1 MNEQQIGKIAEA
13 AFRAR
18 FGDVKI
24 VSINIRSGF
33 DHEGDPVVDVNIIYD
48 GKYEQLRGDG
58 PFDVRREII
67 DKVWRETEDSPGFPM
82 VHFIAK
88 SEIGRRDPATVY
100 AGPAPPG

>member
-1 MNEQQIGKIAEA
+1 MDEQQVGKIAEA

-18 FGDVKI
+18 FGDVEI
-24 VSINIRSGF
+24 VRVNIRSGL

-58 PFDVRREII
+58 TFDVYREII